1 MFWTNCTTVVVQ
13 FDLFFLRGAMRSA
26 LSQSKFLDIAEAIME
41 KIIKGVLAPGDRAP
55 SVRETAMRMG
65 VTPNTAANAH
75 AKLRDLGIID
85 SMHGSSSI
93 VQPDAPDLC
102 RSFINKKFIEHE
114 LPVVQ
119 RRMCLLGLSEEK
131 VMKLLKGMD
140 SPDSEQGEKNES
152 FIL

>member
-1 MFWTNCTTVVVQ
+1 MLWTKCTTVIVQ
-13 FDLFFLRGAMRSA
+13 FDALLLRGAMRSA

-41 KIIKGVLAPGDRAP
+41 KIIKGVLAPGNRVP

-93 VQPDAPDLC
+93 VQPDAPELC
-102 RSFINKKFIEHE
+102 RSFINKKFIDHE

-119 RRMCLLGLSEEK
+119 RRMRLLGLSEEK

-140 SPDSEQGEKNES
+140 SLDSEQGEKK
-152 FIL
+152 

>member
-1 MFWTNCTTVVVQ
+1 
-13 FDLFFLRGAMRSA
+13 MRSA

-93 VQPDAPDLC
+93 VQPDAPELC
-102 RSFINKKFIEHE
+102 RSFIIKKFIGYE

-119 RRMCLLGLSEEK
+119 RRMRLLGLSEEK
-131 VMKLLKGMD
+131 VMNLLKGIAG
-140 SPDSEQGEKNES
+140 PDSEQGEKK
-152 FIL
+152 